1 MNPRGKPVPRRRGTA
16 LTLVVLCLLVSGLI
30 RAGGSGGAIAKE
42 VSALTEGRQGG
53 EPRAGAALA
62 CEPPPDVAALLAAIR
77 TRQDDLDQR
86 RDRLENRIQALN
98 VAEAQLKSRTQAL
111 IAAEQRLAAT
121 LAIADNAAEQDLAR
135 LTAVYENMKAKD
147 AAGLFA
153 EMAPEFAAG
162 FLARMRPDS
171 AASVMAGLDPGKAY
185 RISLVLAGRNAA
197 APRE

>member
-1 MNPRGKPVPRRRGTA
+1 MSDPGRPAPRRRGTA
-16 LTLVVLCLLVSGLI
+16 LTLVVLCLLISGLI
-30 RAGGSGGAIAKE
+30 RAGGSSGAIAKE
-42 VSALTEGRQGG
+42 VSALSEGHDSPAISP
-53 EPRAGAALA
+53 ET
-62 CEPPPDVAALLAAIR
+62 CDPPPDTAALLTAIR
-77 TRQDDLDQR
+77 TRQENLDQR
-86 RDRLENRIQALN
+86 RDRLENRLQALN
-98 VAEAQLKSRTQAL
+98 VAEERLKSRTEAL